1 MANQAIGVYIA
12 AYLLVSMLFIS
23 QALPFSLFLFGP
35 VSILLFFILVPK
47 LGREWLRYKEKAYVR
62 KLLWMAILIRAVYA
76 LFIYFFNDAQYG
88 THYES
93 NAHDVEWYVPEALAT
108 FEDWKNG
115 VAHIRILLDTSKVD
129 IGDVGYVTYLAI
141 VYILTGGI
149 SDVILPLLL
158 KAVWGA
164 LTCVFMYR
172 VARNH
177 FGEEVGRMTGLFCA
191 LQGSMIW
198 WCGSMMKETEMLFLM
213 SWFLCRADEWLI
225 SGRPRPW
232 KIVET
237 VTACGLLFTFRSALA
252 VVAIMAIIATIM
264 LNDTKVM
271 SWGKKIGMSAILAI
285 VILGFV
291 GGPAIQRLTEDL
303 DFERTQKNKETMMEY
318 RANRTEN
325 GNTYARYAS
334 ASVFA
339 PLIFTIPFPTMV
351 YTTQDQ
357 EMQTMV
363 NGGNFEKNLLSFF
376 VILSMFVLLFSGEW
390 RRHVFPI
397 AMLLGYLVA
406 LVISDFAQSGR
417 FHMPAVPLEMMFAA
431 YGLSLCGT
439 KPKFK
444 HWYTYA
450 LVAEFVFCLG
460 WNYIKLKGKG
470 LA

>member
-1 MANQAIGVYIA
+1 
-12 AYLLVSMLFIS
+12 
-23 QALPFSLFLFGP
+23 
-35 VSILLFFILVPK
+35 
-47 LGREWLRYKEKAYVR
+47 
-62 KLLWMAILIRAVYA
+62 
-76 LFIYFFNDAQYG
+76 
-88 THYES
+88 
-93 NAHDVEWYVPEALAT
+93 
-108 FEDWKNG
+108 
-115 VAHIRILLDTSKVD
+115 
-129 IGDVGYVTYLAI
+129 
-141 VYILTGGI
+141 
-149 SDVILPLLL
+149 
-158 KAVWGA
+158 
-164 LTCVFMYR
+164 
-172 VARNH
+172 
-177 FGEEVGRMTGLFCA
+177 
-191 LQGSMIW
+191 
-198 WCGSMMKETEMLFLM
+198 MLFLM
-213 SWFLCRADEWLI
+213 SWFLCRADEWLT
-225 SGRPRPW
+225 SGRPKPW

-237 VTACGLLFTFRSALA
+237 VVACGLLFTFRSALA
-252 VVAIMAIIATIM
+252 VVSIMAIIATIM

-291 GGPAIQRLTEDL
+291 GGPTLQKLTEDL

-318 RANRTEN
+318 RAKRSEN
-325 GNTYARYAS
+325 GNTFAKYAS
-334 ASVFA
+334 ATVFA

-397 AMLLGYLVA
+397 AMLIGYLVA

-439 KPKFK
+439 NPKYK
-444 HWYTYA
+444 RWYTYA
-450 LVAEFVFCLG
+450 LAACFVFCLA